1 MIAYHFPPASGSSG
15 MQRTLSFSNH
25 LPAHGWQPIV
35 LSVHPR
41 AYERCRDD
49 QMADIGSEILVHRAF
64 GLDTARHLVIK
75 GRYSQLLA
83 LPDRWVSW
91 WLGAIPVGLRLI
103 HRYRPHVLWS
113 TYPIA
118 TAHLIGLTLQR
129 LSGLPWIA
137 DFRDSM
143 TEDNYP
149 SNPRVRRAYRAI
161 EAATVHRCT
170 RAIFTAPGAVEM
182 YTQRYPERSEKTWN
196 LIENGYEESIFDTIS
211 LASLTSPRRPL
222 QLVHSGVVYPNERDP
237 RAFFDA
243 LANLQQIGQLTAD
256 TLQVVFRASGFE
268 DYFSQLLQERGIA
281 DMVQLKPHLPYREAL
296 AEMLTV
302 DGLLILQAS
311 NCNHQ
316 IPAKLYEY
324 LRARRP
330 ILALTDP
337 AGDTA
342 GVLRRAG
349 IETIAPLDSAPA
361 IATTIQAFVKHLQA
375 GTAPVASEAEITR
388 SSRGNRTASLAELL
402 EGISFGGHQT

>member
-1 MIAYHFPPASGSSG
+1 
-15 MQRTLSFSNH
+15 
-25 LPAHGWQPIV
+25 
-35 LSVHPR
+35 
-41 AYERCRDD
+41 
-49 QMADIGSEILVHRAF
+49 
-64 GLDTARHLVIK
+64 
-75 GRYSQLLA
+75 
-83 LPDRWVSW
+83 
-91 WLGAIPVGLRLI
+91 
-103 HRYRPHVLWS
+103 
-113 TYPIA
+113 
-118 TAHLIGLTLQR
+118 
-129 LSGLPWIA
+129 
-137 DFRDSM
+137 
-143 TEDNYP
+143 
-149 SNPRVRRAYRAI
+149 
-161 EAATVHRCT
+161 
-170 RAIFTAPGAVEM
+170 M
-182 YTQRYPERSEKTWN
+182 YAQRYPKRSGKTWN
-196 LIENGYEESIFDTIS
+196 LIENGYEESIFDTLP
-211 LASLTSPRRPL
+211 LASSVSSHRPL

-237 RAFFDA
+237 RALFDA
-243 LANLQQIGQLTAD
+243 LANLQQAGQLTAD
-256 TLQVVFRASGFE
+256 TLQIVFRASGSE

-361 IATTIQAFVKHLQA
+361 IATALQAFVKHLQV
-375 GTAPVASEAEITR
+375 GTAPVANEAEITR
-388 SSRGNRTASLAELL
+388 SSRGHRTALLAELL

>member
-1 MIAYHFPPASGSSG
+1 MDTVMVKRILMIAYHFPPASGSSG
-15 MQRTLSFSNH
+15 LQRTLSFSHH

-49 QMADIGSEILVHRAF
+49 QIADIGAETLVHRAF
-64 GLDTARHLVIK
+64 GLDTARHLAIK

-129 LSGLPWIA
+129 LSGLPWVA

-161 EAATVHRCT
+161 ETATVRGCT

-196 LIENGYEESIFDTIS
+196 LIENGYEESIFDTLS
-211 LASLTSPRRPL
+211 LASSASPRRPL

-243 LANLQQIGQLTAD
+243 L
-256 TLQVVFRASGFE
+256 
-268 DYFSQLLQERGIA
+268 
-281 DMVQLKPHLPYREAL
+281 
-296 AEMLTV
+296 
-302 DGLLILQAS
+302 
-311 NCNHQ
+311 
-316 IPAKLYEY
+316 
-324 LRARRP
+324 
-330 ILALTDP
+330 
-337 AGDTA
+337 
-342 GVLRRAG
+342 
-349 IETIAPLDSAPA
+349 
-361 IATTIQAFVKHLQA
+361 
-375 GTAPVASEAEITR
+375 
-388 SSRGNRTASLAELL
+388 
-402 EGISFGGHQT
+402 